1 MGVEYGSARK
11 EYNEAIEFTTAGDS
25 IIWDGACSD
34 FAIKSTMCGGYSDF
48 SLSENSRKHEPADL
62 YQLTMLKINYLESEE
77 MKTKHASILN
87 DTIKKIGS
95 QIDKDVQY
103 NGAFSKSVELFGDMY
118 FASKIYEKTMRII
131 HLTKGNE
138 SSFESLEDSLED
150 CMGYCMLALAE
161 IRNRRK

>member
-1 MGVEYGSARK
+1 
-11 EYNEAIEFTTAGDS
+11 
-25 IIWDGACSD
+25 
-34 FAIKSTMCGGYSDF
+34 
-48 SLSENSRKHEPADL
+48 
-62 YQLTMLKINYLESEE
+62 
-77 MKTKHASILN
+77 
-87 DTIKKIGS
+87 
-95 QIDKDVQY
+95 
-103 NGAFSKSVELFGDMY
+103 MY